1 MNGDDRMS
9 IDERWK
15 YLRLMQKRYQDAGRI
30 GKGQLLDEAE
40 AVTGMCRKS
49 LIRRL
54 NSPLKR
60 KRREQQR
67 GRTYGVV
74 VHAAIK
80 VISESVD
87 HICAERLQPNL
98 VWLAELLAEHGELEV
113 TPELITRLAKI
124 SVPTVRRIQQRLT
137 QDQPRLVR
145 KKPTATNLAA
155 KQIPI
160 GLIAWDEQQP
170 GHFEADLVH
179 HCGSDPG
186 GHFVHSLQ
194 MIDVATGWS
203 ERVAILGRS
212 YRVMKDGFRRIM
224 IRLPF
229 PMQHVHSDNGSEFIN
244 DHLLRFWQKQDA
256 PITLSRGRPHHKND
270 QRFVEQKNS
279 TLIRAYLGYDRFDT
293 VVHTQFLNLLYNKMW
308 LYYNFFQPVMRLEK
322 KEVKIDAH
330 GRRRLRR
337 RYGDAQTPFDRL
349 CATKALKPRQQQRLA
364 ALRKRT
370 NPRQLIQEI
379 HALIEQVLELPG
391 AVEEKTEDIF
401 KTLLTPSEEQRLR
414 KAAGYVDK
422 SETEPDLP
430 TYPQPR
436 LLPSGRNGKT
446 EKPKPLSLKETG

>member
-1 MNGDDRMS
+1 MNGDERMS

-15 YLRLMQKRYQDAGRI
+15 YLRLMQKRYLEADRR
-30 GKGQLLDEAE
+30 GKSQLLDEAE
-40 AVTGMCRKS
+40 AVTSMQRKS

-67 GRTYGVV
+67 GRTYGVM

-80 VISESVD
+80 VISETTD

-98 VWLAELLAEHGELEV
+98 VWLAESLAEHGEMEV
-113 TPELITRLAKI
+113 PPKLLTKLATI

-137 QDQPRLVR
+137 QDQPRLEHKR
-145 KKPTATNLAA
+145 PKATNLAM

-160 GLIAWDEQQP
+160 GLIPWNEQQP

-179 HCGSDPG
+179 HSGSSANG
-186 GHFVHSLQ
+186 QYVHSLQ

-203 ERVAILGRS
+203 ERVAVLGRS

-244 DHLLRFWQKQDA
+244 DHLLRFWQEQDV
-256 PITLSRGRPHHKND
+256 PIALSRGRPHYKND

-279 TLIRAYLGYDRFDT
+279 TLIRAYLGHGRFDT

-322 KEVKIDAH
+322 KEIVTDAQ
-330 GRRRLRR
+330 GRRRIRR
-337 RYGDAQTPFDRL
+337 CHDEAQTPFDRL
-349 CATKALKPRQQQRLA
+349 CSTKVLKPEHQERLV

-370 NPRQLIQEI
+370 NPRQLIREI
-379 HALIEQVLELPG
+379 HALIKQILELSGVVDGKP
-391 AVEEKTEDIF
+391 EDIF
-401 KTLLTPSEEQRLR
+401 KTLMTPSEEQRLR
-414 KAAGYVDK
+414 KAAGDVDK
-422 SETEPDLP
+422 SEKTPDLP
-430 TYPQPR
+430 TSPQPL
-436 LLPSGRNGKT
+436 LLPDPKLET
-446 EKPKPLSLKETG
+446 EQPKPLRLTEHG